1 MVNYVISLLKQ
12 VIIFSTFRNYK
23 NLSRIN
29 PAVIST
35 GIGSSNYFHPVGGG
49 APYIF
54 TSLILVSSCHLDEP
68 KTSSTGRTL
77 KLVEGACIEGEY
89 ERLVGCIG
97 QIIHLREFKG
107 QIAGG
112 NISFT
117 TAFATAQNSM
127 LFYVAFICFMSL
139 YQLWCTTASSPSSS
153 TLGRRVSVASSFSR
167 GPGGHGSSGVL
178 SCYDIGE
185 SYLIIIIHFI
195 VG

>member
-12 VIIFSTFRNYK
+12 VVVFSGFRNYK

-29 PAVIST
+29 PKVISI
-35 GIGSSNYFHPVGGG
+35 GIGSLTYFHPVGRG

-54 TSLILVSSCHLDEP
+54 TSLIQVSSCYLDGP
-68 KTSSTGRTL
+68 KIWPTGRTQ
-77 KLVEGACIEGEY
+77 KLVAGACIEGEY

-117 TAFATAQNSM
+117 TAFAPANNGM
-127 LFYVAFICFMSL
+127 LFLCHL
-139 YQLWCTTASSPSSS
+139 YM
-153 TLGRRVSVASSFSR
+153 F
-167 GPGGHGSSGVL
+167 VL
-178 SCYDIGE
+178 LY
-185 SYLIIIIHFI
+185 
-195 VG
+195 